1 MKENANKKID
11 KWLNSDIRMD
21 NMNIEEEIF
30 NAFGVP
36 EQLMKA
42 KGNQENAQKQLKIFL
57 EKFEGI
63 RSNES

>member
-1 MKENANKKID
+1 
-11 KWLNSDIRMD
+11 
-21 NMNIEEEIF
+21 MNIEEEIF